1 MIVWS
6 LSLVVL
12 AVLLFTTPPQAQL
25 LAGRLDRGTQVAETK
40 PDHAVGLRRLWSL
53 GATSVA
59 AALTLA
65 HSLRG
70 MPGLVVGTAVLIVL
84 GTCARLGWQSLA
96 GRRASRARVEVA
108 HACAVLASQL
118 RVGRVQAEAL
128 RSAAADCPVLADGS
142 RAQDLGGGVTA
153 AWRERSFRPGH
164 AGLADLARAWDV
176 SARTGAPLA
185 RSLEQVA
192 DALTA
197 DVALRAVVAGEL
209 AAPRATG
216 KIMAV
221 LPFCGLGMGY
231 LLGGQPLQFMLSSRY
246 GWGCLLGGVLL
257 AAAGVLWIDRL
268 ARRAA
273 EQD

>member
-1 MIVWS
+1 
-6 LSLVVL
+6 
-12 AVLLFTTPPQAQL
+12 
-25 LAGRLDRGTQVAETK
+25 LDRGTPVADPT
-40 PDHAVGLRRLWSL
+40 PDRSAGPRRLWWL
-53 GATSVA
+53 GAASIA

-65 HSLRG
+65 HHLHG
-70 MPGLVVGTAVLIVL
+70 APGLVVGTAVLIVL
-84 GTCARLGWQSLA
+84 GTCARLGWEGVA

-108 HACAVLASQL
+108 HACSVLASQL
-118 RVGRVQAEAL
+118 RVGRVQADAL
-128 RSAAADCPVLADGS
+128 RSAAEDCPVLADGC
-142 RAQDLGGGVTA
+142 RAQDLGGDVTL
-153 AWRERSFRPGH
+153 AWRNRSLRPGH
-164 AGLADLARAWDV
+164 AGLADLARAWEV

-185 RSLEQVA
+185 HSLEQVA
-192 DALTA
+192 DTLAA

-231 LLGGQPLQFMLSSRY
+231 LLGGRPLQFMLSSRY
-246 GWGCLLGGVLL
+246 GWVCALGGVLL